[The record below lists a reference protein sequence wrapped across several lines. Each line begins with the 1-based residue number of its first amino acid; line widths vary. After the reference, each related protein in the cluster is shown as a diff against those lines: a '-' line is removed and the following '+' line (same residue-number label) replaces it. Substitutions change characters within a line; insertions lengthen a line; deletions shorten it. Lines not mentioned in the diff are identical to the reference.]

1 MAGQRS
7 PGARRGSSTDGLDVT
22 SLPWMKQHASFDAE
36 IYGQMEGAT
45 SRDGGDNPGD
55 TIIPDIYRDVLTGQI
70 GEIRSRSGS
79 DVAKIRLGS

>member
-1 MAGQRS
+1 MLLLMLKFMGKWRVPRA
-7 PGARRGSSTDGLDVT
+7 VT
-22 SLPWMKQHASFDAE
+22 GENAE